1 MLRNISARVD
11 GGPSE
16 GSSVRRPGREDPH
29 WCERNFL
36 KREHGKGRDQ
46 TGNRDNGRERR
57 KTGVRGNKQVR
68 EETGIRDM
76 EEEEM
81 NLV

>member
-1 MLRNISARVD
+1 M
-11 GGPSE
+11 G
-16 GSSVRRPGREDPH
+16 RPRREDPNR
-29 WCERNFL
+29 CERNFL

-46 TGNRDNGRERR
+46 TGKRDNGRERG
-57 KTGVRGNKQVR
+57 KTGVRGNRQVR

-76 EEEEM
+76 EEEEI